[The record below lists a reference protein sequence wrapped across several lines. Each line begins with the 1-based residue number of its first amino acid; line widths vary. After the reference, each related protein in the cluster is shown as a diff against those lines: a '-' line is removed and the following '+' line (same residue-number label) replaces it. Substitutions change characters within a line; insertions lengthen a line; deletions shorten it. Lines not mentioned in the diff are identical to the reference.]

1 MIINLKEIY
10 LSRKKIILFL
20 LLVFA
25 LFGIILLS
33 VKLFS
38 LKARVDS
45 LEFENS
51 NQKIN
56 RDVVSFLKLFI
67 EKILQGEEDVSFED
81 RLKLENAVRD
91 LKDKKVLSLWESFTQ
106 AKNSEEAQMFLKNLL
121 QALVN
126 KIVY

>member
-10 LSRKKIILFL
+10 ISRKKIILFL

-25 LFGIILLS
+25 LFGIILLA
-33 VKLFS
+33 VKCCS
-38 LKARVDS
+38 LKARADA

-67 EKILQGEEDVSFED
+67 EKILQGEEEVSFED
-81 RLKLENAVRD
+81 RLRLENSVRE
-91 LKDKKVLSLWESFTQ
+91 LKDNKILSLWESFTQ
-106 AKNSEEAQMFLKNLL
+106 AKSSEEAQVSLKNLL

>member
-25 LFGIILLS
+25 LLGSVLLA
-33 VKLFS
+33 VKCAS
-38 LKARVDS
+38 LKTRVDV

-56 RDVVSFLKLFI
+56 QEIVSFLKLFI
-67 EKILQGEEDVSFED
+67 EKILKGEKEVSFED
-81 RLKLENAVRD
+81 RLRLENAVRD
-91 LKDKKVLSLWESFTQ
+91 LKDKNILSLWEGFTQ
-106 AKNSEEAQMFLKNLL
+106 AKTSEEAQLSLKDLL

>member
-25 LFGIILLS
+25 LFGIILLAI
-33 VKLFS
+33 KCCS
-38 LKARVDS
+38 LKSRVDA

-56 RDVVSFLKLFI
+56 RDVVVFLKLFI
-67 EKILQGEEDVSFED
+67 EKILQGEEEVSFED
-81 RLKLENAVRD
+81 RLKLENSVRD
-91 LKDKKVLSLWESFTQ
+91 LKDKEVLSLWENFTQ
-106 AKNSEEAQMFLKNLL
+106 AKTSEEAQFSLKNLL
-121 QALVN
+121 RALVD